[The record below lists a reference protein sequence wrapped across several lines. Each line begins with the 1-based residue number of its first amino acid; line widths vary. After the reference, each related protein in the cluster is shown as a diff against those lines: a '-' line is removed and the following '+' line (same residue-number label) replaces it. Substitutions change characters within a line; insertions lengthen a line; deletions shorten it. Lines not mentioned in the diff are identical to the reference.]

1 MAPFLRNSKT
11 GYYTEDT
18 KPSQSQLRLS
28 QDILPPWG
36 KGLQIRGTPKPGW
49 PRDAQ
54 TLFVSAII
62 ELIPNKTQVNPA
74 DNNKVRYAHN
84 EQSNKLFTYFH
95 NNDTLLC
102 TFIPPRP
109 PVILFPFAI
118 FDTIFAATS
127 VVKE

>member
-1 MAPFLRNSKT
+1 MPKRNHKIQH
-11 GYYTEDT
+11 TENFWHLLLIPRIE
-18 KPSQSQLRLS
+18 KPLLETHP
-28 QDILPPWG
+28 LF
-36 KGLQIRGTPKPGW
+36 
-49 PRDAQ
+49 